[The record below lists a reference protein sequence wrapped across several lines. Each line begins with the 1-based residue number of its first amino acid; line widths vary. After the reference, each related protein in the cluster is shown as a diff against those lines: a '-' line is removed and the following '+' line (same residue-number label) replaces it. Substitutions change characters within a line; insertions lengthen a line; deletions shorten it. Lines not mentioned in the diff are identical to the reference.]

1 MFARTLLFEEY
12 FNGFRLQKWSIKSTE
27 KKRLLGKILKHK
39 VSCKLSEDVMQICSD
54 SFIDLGRPLFWNTSE
69 FANIVLINSCFL
81 CLLISCI
88 TFLFRITCIISC
100 ILLHFVIITCYILS
114 HYCYVHYGKYY
125 HSCNKRKCNLIT
137 VITNFV
143 I

>member
-81 CLLISCI
+81 CLLVSCI

-100 ILLHFVIITCYILS
+100 ILLHFVIITCCILS
-114 HYCYVHYGKYY
+114 HYCYVHYCKYY
-125 HSCNKRKCNLIT
+125 HICNKRKCNLIT